1 MARSAVAAVRG
12 ALLGIALAIVGVA
25 LGGCAAG
32 VATATRSAAAPSAT
46 EATTGGHGADALLA
60 AGGAASLGLIGL
72 SGEEAQRLLGPPGV
86 LRREQLA
93 EFWRYRLEP
102 CVLDL
107 YLYQGEAAEQQ
118 RVRYAELR
126 RNRRPARRDDC
137 RGPLLEI
144 NARRI

>member
-1 MARSAVAAVRG
+1 MAGVRGVVAGGALAVAA
-12 ALLGIALAIVGVA
+12 LALAGCGGTAGRLGPAASVA
-25 LGGCAAG
+25 AQAPDR
-32 VATATRSAAAPSAT
+32 ATSRGDPYA
-46 EATTGGHGADALLA
+46 EALLA

-72 SGEEAQRLLGPPGV
+72 SGDEARRLLGPPGV

-107 YLYQGEAAEQQ
+107 YLYQERAADPQ

-126 RNRRPARRDDC
+126 RDRLPARPADC
-137 RGPLLEI
+137 RGPVLEI
-144 NARRI
+144 SARGA